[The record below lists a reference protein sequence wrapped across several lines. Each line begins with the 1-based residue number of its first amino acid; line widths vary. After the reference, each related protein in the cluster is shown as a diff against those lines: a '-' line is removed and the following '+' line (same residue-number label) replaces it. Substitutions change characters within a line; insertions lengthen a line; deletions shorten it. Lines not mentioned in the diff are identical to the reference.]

1 MIEHIELTQENYLEA
16 MHLLEFTPEQ
26 IENNGLL
33 HLSDDV
39 AIACLSDGGVFNVGL
54 SVDPITGE
62 MILSQVAEDL
72 GTLMRAFDALVE
84 DAFTKFNDPRN
95 ADHVTS
101 DIAGYACRMKSE
113 PPCSD
118 ETWTFFSNNV
128 SWLSNVTRT
137 SAPCCASEG
146 SVVEVSP
153 LN

>member
-1 MIEHIELTQENYLEA
+1 M
-16 MHLLEFTPEQ
+16 
-26 IENNGLL
+26 
-33 HLSDDV
+33 
-39 AIACLSDGGVFNVGL
+39 GL